1 MKLKTKV
8 ICEDINKI
16 INKSNNMDNLG
27 FLGAPTT
34 LSNFYIEK
42 NLGVKKVKSDLI
54 TIKKSDYEDYYA
66 VNINLLLYKRISKIY
81 KLTKNEK
88 YFKILE
94 HINYLFSKRTETEKI
109 FERYLSEELSK
120 EIDRLIL
127 KEVIKRG
134 K

>member
-16 INKSNNMDNLG
+16 INESNNMDNLG
-27 FLGAPTT
+27 FFGAPTT
-34 LSNFYIEK
+34 LSNFFIEK

-66 VNINLLLYKRISKIY
+66 VSINILLYKRIFKIY
-81 KLTKNEK
+81 KLTKNEEN
-88 YFKILE
+88 FKILE